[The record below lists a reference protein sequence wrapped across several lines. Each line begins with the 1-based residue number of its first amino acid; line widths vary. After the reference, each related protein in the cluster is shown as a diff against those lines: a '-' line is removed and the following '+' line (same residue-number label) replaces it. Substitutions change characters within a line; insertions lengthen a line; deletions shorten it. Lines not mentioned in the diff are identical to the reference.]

1 MPFSK
6 FDRYVYSKTE
16 ELYLSSIF
24 FFFGLS
30 IMSLAARTPDIKAN
44 LQVNNGTFGTILST
58 GSLGAIVALL
68 VGGQLVHKFGSKL
81 SMQVCATAIMIC
93 FFMFAHTHNPAIYV
107 LFNII
112 SGASISGYHIASS
125 GHALHRQDDLGKTIV
140 PKLHGVWAVGATTT
154 SLISFFLAGR
164 VSVAVHISTLVIVVW
179 LLQMNSI
186 SKLTPT
192 YYPPSADDDKYELTS
207 IKNFKLKFNFMLS
220 AAFLSASLMEFIS
233 ADWAT
238 LFGKEEL
245 AMSASLSTINYISI
259 LSGMIVGRFAYG
271 WALSKASE
279 QFLIRWCG
287 FFGGIFF
294 ILFLTLSKFV
304 FESGSWPA
312 FISSYFAF
320 FMGGLGTSF
329 MAPIFNGIAGRL
341 FSGSNAIAVAQLSL
355 INTVGI
361 LLFKAVVAWVA
372 QLTSIFVAL
381 LIPATTMVL
390 LIYFGKIGNSERTSV
405 SA

>member
-1 MPFSK
+1 
-6 FDRYVYSKTE
+6 
-16 ELYLSSIF
+16 
-24 FFFGLS
+24 
-30 IMSLAARTPDIKAN
+30 MSLAARTPDIKAN

-68 VGGQLVHKFGSKL
+68 VGGQLVHKFGAKL
-81 SMQVCATAIMIC
+81 SMQLCATSIMIC
-93 FFMFAHTHNPAIYV
+93 FFIFVHTHNPAIYV
-107 LFNII
+107 IFNVI

-140 PKLHGVWAVGATTT
+140 PKLHGVWAVGATVT
-154 SLISFFLAGR
+154 SLISFILAER
-164 VSVAVHISTLVIVVW
+164 ISIAVHISTLVILVW
-179 LLQMNSI
+179 LLQMNSL
-186 SKLTPT
+186 SKLSPT
-192 YYPPSADDDKYELTS
+192 FYAPSENDDKYEITS
-207 IKNFKLKFNFMLS
+207 IKDFKLKFNVMLS

-245 AMSASLSTINYISI
+245 SMSPSLSTINYISM
-259 LSGMIVGRFAYG
+259 LTGMIVGRFSYG
-271 WALSKASE
+271 WAISKASE
-279 QFLIRWCG
+279 QLLIRTSG
-287 FFGGIFF
+287 FIGGISF
-294 ILFLTLSKFV
+294 ILFISLSKYLFPA
-304 FESGSWPA
+304 GSWSA
-312 FISSYFAF
+312 FLFSYLAF
-320 FMGGLGTSF
+320 FLGGLGTSF